1 MAANDYSMG
10 KYMQSQQNPCK
21 LDGLGK
27 SKCKVS
33 QCYRAGQKMNIN
45 QMIYGRVSAVEV
57 HKSAGNGLLRE
68 E

>member
-27 SKCKVS
+27 SK
-33 QCYRAGQKMNIN
+33 YRAGQKMNIN
-45 QMIYGRVSAVEV
+45 QMIYGC
-57 HKSAGNGLLRE
+57 LLYTSDAADD
-68 E
+68 